1 MNAQSENG
9 KEVYIDEK
17 SLGDIV
23 TEDYDSEDNSNQVFI
38 KSPEEKAFVKKLNWT
53 LLPLVFLITFIQV
66 RLK

>member
-23 TEDYDSEDNSNQVFI
+23 TEDYDSENNSNQVFI